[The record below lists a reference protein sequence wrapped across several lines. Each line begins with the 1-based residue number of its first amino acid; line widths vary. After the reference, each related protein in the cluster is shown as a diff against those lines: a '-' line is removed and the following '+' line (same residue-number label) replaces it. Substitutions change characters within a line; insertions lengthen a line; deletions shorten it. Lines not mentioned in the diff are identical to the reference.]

1 MVLTAAISV
10 SVSALA
16 GPDRRLIPDD
26 LEVAILSRENQ
37 RRAFERVEGGDLA
50 ELLG

>member
-1 MVLTAAISV
+1 MLLPAAISV

-16 GPDRRLIPDD
+16 GPDRTLVPDD
-26 LEVAILSRENQ
+26 LEVAILSRDNE
-37 RRAFERVEGGDLA
+37 RRAFGRVEGGDLA